1 MGSKMTSGAVTPF
14 LLAASLSMASASATL
29 PWDKSQR
36 GDSGMNLHKH
46 HKQSHCKQEKI
57 ALWTPPRESAYEN
70 ILLFFYYVLWHLKH
84 PYPAYVCHIALFNV
98 LKFICLWCCFLF
110 QTPVYSCALACHH
123 PALNPKFVD
132 QIFVSDLHH
141 SVVVHTSTWLAAE
154 STKVCHIA

>member
-1 MGSKMTSGAVTPF
+1 
-14 LLAASLSMASASATL
+14 
-29 PWDKSQR
+29 
-36 GDSGMNLHKH
+36 MNLHKH

-70 ILLFFYYVLWHLKH
+70 IPLFFYYVLRHLKH

-154 STKVCHIA
+154 STKVCHIAQQVSYVPYTCAHDAPRLIISFIKLLHVSFMA